1 MKNFKNFIKYFKDYK
16 KLITN
21 TKLIRV
27 ILAGFISSL
36 GSKICYFALLLKVY
50 AMSQGKIQ
58 NLGFLAIA
66 EILPFMLFGALAG
79 VVVDRFSRKRIMII
93 SDVLSG
99 FITMSIIFVADLNLI
114 YVIAF
119 IASFVNV
126 FRSPAQNSFE
136 PNLVAKEDIALMNS
150 FESSSSSLIQI
161 IGSAFGAAI
170 VGFVGVKYSFV
181 LDGVSFFMSAI
192 IISTIFAT
200 ETHIEMS
207 RKKLGNKN
215 THKNPIKGELLE
227 GLSIVFKSKSI
238 KLMTLIDL
246 YLTFAMAMQGTL
258 IYVFLIQSL
267 KMPSSEA
274 NKAWGILL
282 SSLGVGAI
290 IGSLVLGVLVKK
302 YKNKFRLFLNVL
314 LFDAI
319 AFTLFIV
326 NTYFP
331 LSIII
336 FAFLGCIGTA
346 SVIILNTVIQDTVAD
361 NNRGKVFSTLGML
374 RSPISIISIFV
385 GTTAAAII
393 TAKNVL
399 LIAAGLELFIAIGV
413 RFTKSYREF
422 DNELKVLNICIEQGS
437 QIKIDENL

>member
-1 MKNFKNFIKYFKDYK
+1 MKKFNDFIKHFKDYK

-21 TKLIRV
+21 TKLMRV

-66 EILPFMLFGALAG
+66 EIIPFMIFGAFAG
-79 VVVDRFSRKRIMII
+79 VVVDRFSRKHIMII

-99 FITMSIIFVADLNLI
+99 FITMSVILVGDLKFI

-126 FRSPAQNSFE
+126 FRYPAQSSFE
-136 PNLVAKEDIALMNS
+136 PNLVDKEDIALMNS
-150 FESSSSSLIQI
+150 FESSASSMIQI

-170 VGFVGVKYSFV
+170 VGFVGVKSSFII
-181 LDGVSFFMSAI
+181 DGISFFLSAL
-192 IISTIFAT
+192 IISTIFIT
-200 ETHIEMS
+200 ETHIEAS
-207 RKKLGNKN
+207 PEELGNEKVHKKN
-215 THKNPIKGELLE
+215 ITKELLE
-227 GLSIVFKSKSI
+227 GTSIIFKSKTI

-267 KMPSSEA
+267 KMPSAEA

-302 YKNKFRLFLNVL
+302 YKNKFKLFLNVL
-314 LFDAI
+314 LFDAV
-319 AFTLFIV
+319 AFTLFII

-346 SVIILNTVIQDTVAD
+346 SVIILNTVIQDTVSD
-361 NNRGKVFSTLGML
+361 KNRGKVFSTLGML

-399 LIAAGLELFIAIGV
+399 LIAAGLELLIAVGV

-422 DNELKVLNICIEQGS
+422 DYDLEISDTCIEQGI
-437 QIKIDENL
+437 QIEIGEN

>member
-1 MKNFKNFIKYFKDYK
+1 
-16 KLITN
+16 
-21 TKLIRV
+21 
-27 ILAGFISSL
+27 
-36 GSKICYFALLLKVY
+36 
-50 AMSQGKIQ
+50 
-58 NLGFLAIA
+58 
-66 EILPFMLFGALAG
+66 
-79 VVVDRFSRKRIMII
+79 
-93 SDVLSG
+93 
-99 FITMSIIFVADLNLI
+99 VADLNLI

-170 VGFVGVKYSFV
+170 VGFVGIKYSFI
-181 LDGVSFFMSAI
+181 LDGISFFMSAI

-200 ETHIEMS
+200 ETHIEVS
-207 RKKLGNKN
+207 PKKLGSNN
-215 THKNPIKGELLE
+215 NHKNPIKGELLE

-258 IYVFLIQSL
+258 IYVFLIQNL

-319 AFTLFIV
+319 AFTIFII

-399 LIAAGLELFIAIGV
+399 LIAAGLELLIAIGV

-422 DNELKVLNICIEQGS
+422 DNELEILNICIEQGS

>member
-1 MKNFKNFIKYFKDYK
+1 M
-16 KLITN
+16 
-21 TKLIRV
+21 RV

-50 AMSQGKIQ
+50 DMSHSKIQ

-66 EILPFMLFGALAG
+66 EIIPFMIFGVLAG
-79 VVVDRFSRKRIMII
+79 MVVDRFSRKHIMII

-99 FITMSIIFVADLNLI
+99 FITISVILVGDLKFI

-126 FRSPAQNSFE
+126 FRYPAQSSFE
-136 PNLVAKEDIALMNS
+136 PNLVDKEDIALMNS
-150 FESSSSSLIQI
+150 FESSANSIIQI
-161 IGSAFGAAI
+161 IGSAFGVAI
-170 VGFVGVKYSFV
+170 VGLVGVKSSFII
-181 LDGVSFFMSAI
+181 DAISFFLSAI
-192 IISTIFAT
+192 IISTIFII
-200 ETHIEMS
+200 ETHIETLSKQRDNQKMDKKRI
-207 RKKLGNKN
+207 RK
-215 THKNPIKGELLE
+215 ELTE
-227 GLSIVFKSKSI
+227 GVLIIFKSKTI

-267 KMPSSEA
+267 KMTSSNA

-282 SSLGVGAI
+282 SSLGVGAVVGSI
-290 IGSLVLGVLVKK
+290 ILGVIVKR
-302 YKNKFRLFLNVL
+302 YKNRFKLFLNVL
-314 LFDAI
+314 LFDAVF
-319 AFTLFIV
+319 FTLFII

-346 SVIILNTVIQDTVAD
+346 NVIILNTVIQDTVAD
-361 NNRGKVFSTLGML
+361 KNRGKVFSTLGML

-385 GTTAAAII
+385 GTTVATII

-399 LIAAGLELFIAIGV
+399 LIAAGLEFVIAIGV

-422 DNELKVLNICIEQGS
+422 EHDLAVLDKCIEQGC
-437 QIKIDENL
+437 QTKIGEN